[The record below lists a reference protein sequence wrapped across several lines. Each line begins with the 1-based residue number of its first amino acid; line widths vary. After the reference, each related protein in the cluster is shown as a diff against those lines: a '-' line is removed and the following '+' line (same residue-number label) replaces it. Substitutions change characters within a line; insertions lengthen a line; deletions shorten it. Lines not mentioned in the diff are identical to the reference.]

1 MRLFSLPRLAAAL
14 LLALSAAIAPQPA
27 LAAEPTDGFCT
38 TITAVDRVNSAGK
51 KLTDV
56 AAILQQD
63 RANYHRFGRA
73 DAGDDGDVSFAS
85 AEARARIPAMLKAGS
100 VEADAASAMLRANPR
115 ICVAVYGNRSID
127 IFSGDNIP
135 PAEQA
140 PKPRPTSSND
150 TGKLPFVVTWDCEVA
165 YMIFT
170 PKVYNNGSEDL
181 PILEI
186 QEGSDGSYTLF
197 FADDYFVTL
206 GDFTKD
212 SMTWLSGATG
222 DAFSCERV

>member
-14 LLALSAAIAPQPA
+14 LLALSAAIAAQPA
-27 LAAEPTDGFCT
+27 AAAEPTDGFCT
-38 TITAVDRVNSAGK
+38 TITAVDRVNSSGK

-100 VEADAASAMLRANPR
+100 VEADAAQAMLRASPR
-115 ICVAVYGNRSID
+115 ICVAVYGTRSLD

-135 PAEQA
+135 PAA
-140 PKPRPTSSND
+140 PAPVSSNND
-150 TGKLPFVVTWDCEVA
+150 AGDLPFLGTWDCEVA
-165 YMIFT
+165 YFRFT

-186 QEGSDGSYTLF
+186 QEGTDNSYTLF
-197 FADDYFVTL
+197 FADDYMITL
-206 GDFTKD
+206 GDFTAD
-212 SMTWLSGATG
+212 SMTWLSAASG
-222 DAFSCERV
+222 DSFSCTRV